1 MNNQVGGIVGNLKD
15 NNMQNSMRNNSKVLE
30 TINKDYKLA
39 MYFYNFL
46 ADRNDKLPKYE
57 YIDQII
63 NLHELNNRQLISL
76 AYGISIYVD
85 SINDDKYLSLEYVSP
100 ISDTT
105 IRVDKISSNNY
116 SAYSRSMT
124 TIEDLD
130 TKEFPVFKEEKI
142 KYLQAYLQ
150 LYQYNHSNNLND
162 SKTK

>member
-46 ADRNDKLPKYE
+46 SGINDKLPKYE
-57 YIDQII
+57 YVDQVI
-63 NLHELNNRQLISL
+63 NLHKLNNHQLISL
-76 AYGISIYVD
+76 AYGISVYVD

-105 IRVDKISSNNY
+105 IRVDKISSNSY
-116 SAYSRSMT
+116 SAYTRSIT

-150 LYQYNHSNNLND
+150 LYQYNNSNDLNE
-162 SKTK
+162 SKIK

>member
-15 NNMQNSMRNNSKVLE
+15 NNMQNSMRNSGKVLE

-46 ADRNDKLPKYE
+46 ADRTNKLPKHE
-57 YIDQII
+57 FIDQVID
-63 NLHELNNRQLISL
+63 LHELSNHQLVSL
-76 AYGISIYVD
+76 AYGISVYVD

-100 ISDTT
+100 VSDTN

-116 SAYSRSMT
+116 SAYTRSIT

-142 KYLQAYLQ
+142 KYLQSYLQ
-150 LYQYNHSNNLND
+150 LYQYNHSNDLNE